1 MPGGTLTRSLALER
15 FVGLLHV
22 VRKCI
27 WNNERHSP
35 RMHPVI
41 SSGTRQEPQCL
52 TAASS
57 PIHPRGREPQMKQRR
72 KCYAAP
78 HLRCDRTGT
87 SPFGKL
93 CDAPTVVGR
102 ATHIEAP
109 YGEAAFSA
117 TGHTTV
123 DRARVR
129 HFISFD
135 VALEIVAA
143 SRTFRAR
150 FLAGLLQ
157 GSGSSSHLRHA
168 P

>member
-1 MPGGTLTRSLALER
+1 MRGGTLTRSLALER

-27 WNNERHSP
+27 WNNERRRP

-41 SSGTRQEPQCL
+41 SNGTRQEPQCL

-57 PIHPRGREPQMKQRR
+57 PIHPRGRERQMKQRR
-72 KCYAAP
+72 MCYAAP
-78 HLRCDRTGT
+78 HLRCDRTRT
-87 SPFGKL
+87 SPFGNL
-93 CDAPTVVGR
+93 CDVPTVVGH
-102 ATHIEAP
+102 AAHIEAP
-109 YGEAAFSA
+109 HVEADFSA
-117 TGHTTV
+117 TEHTTV

-135 VALEIVAA
+135 VGLEIVAA

-150 FLAGLLQ
+150 VLAGLLQ
-157 GSGSSSHLRHA
+157 GSGSSPHLRHA
-168 P
+168 A